1 MNVEVFRLALII
13 ALLIQLIVSE
23 TSIEPVRDVNANG
36 VPADI
41 DINAIIRQA
50 VQNELSKHGVIGLVN
65 SESVN
70 DRRVT
75 HEVAGN
81 SKVDL
86 NRSTR
91 NDCPG
96 PSVLAKHNKIGAET
110 DNCHMATEMGLPQA
124 GNSNRENTTSGN
136 RFTQSNRV
144 PEFLTG
150 NLIYNIT
157 NDVMNSTMIEHTH
170 PSERCRRITRNN
182 PTNANGSDQPSTSRE
197 QPKNSNTNANPLN
210 NPLHLN

>member
-1 MNVEVFRLALII
+1 MNIEVFRLTLIVTLLVQLII
-13 ALLIQLIVSE
+13 ARTEDSRQN
-23 TSIEPVRDVNANG
+23 VNNVLAN
-36 VPADI
+36 V
-41 DINAIIRQA
+41 DINTVIREA
-50 VQNELSKHGVIGLVN
+50 VQKELNKYGVVSIANRHNDGLTQSSSKTNCINDENVN
-65 SESVN
+65 
-70 DRRVT
+70 RCRTT

-124 GNSNRENTTSGN
+124 GNTNRENTTSGN

-150 NLIYNIT
+150 NSLHNIT

-170 PSERCRRITRNN
+170 PSE
-182 PTNANGSDQPSTSRE
+182 
-197 QPKNSNTNANPLN
+197 
-210 NPLHLN
+210 